1 MHREFEPLLSVPPR
15 MAEAFADCETR
26 LAENT
31 FATCDPPG
39 RQVGSGGG
47 TAHVLV
53 EAWRE
58 RGADSDFATWLEQGE
73 YMVVHGGGQSRRLPA
88 YAPAGKLF
96 IPMPAYRWA
105 LGQRLDQTLFD
116 MQQPLLQRVAEAA
129 PARSRVM
136 IVSGDVLLR
145 ADEAVPAL
153 PDADVIM
160 MGLWATPEEAQ
171 HFGVMLC
178 DRRDPAQLV
187 SFLQK
192 PSPDR
197 IREMGR
203 EYLFLID
210 VGVWL
215 LSARAVDSLM
225 EKCGWNGSAW
235 ADETGPGFY
244 DLYGE
249 WGLHLGREPQQVD
262 DTISGLT
269 AAVAILPEGMFH
281 HFGTSRDVI
290 ESSYRLQ
297 NVVKDQTR
305 YGGVGADPHPK
316 QFVINGSYAGSLGRD
331 ENHTLWIENSHI
343 PASWRLT
350 SEHVLTGVP
359 ANAWELE
366 LAPGRCLDFVPL
378 SDGRYGVRAYGIDD
392 AFRGAVT
399 DQTTRWL
406 DRPVGEWFARRG
418 IELATAGIEPA
429 LDIQALPLFPV
440 VRQDELN
447 GERLAW
453 LLDADPTPD
462 PALAAW
468 WCGCQRLSA
477 TALSQQADLVRLY
490 ASRAALRRE
499 ALPRMAANYRR
510 SIIYKLDLLATA
522 RLLAEGDDP
531 LGALPTLPEETPALT
546 RMHDAMF
553 RSSICRHQQATPG
566 VATYEAEAFA
576 ALRETI
582 VNEVQARPVC
592 PGCELLEDQ
601 IAWGRSPIRIDLAG
615 GWSDTPP
622 YCIEHGGA
630 VLNMALNLNG
640 QPPIQAFVRR
650 CGEPHFIV
658 RSIDL
663 GTDECLRSYD
673 EIGAYDNL
681 GSNFS
686 IARAALALLGFH
698 PRFNGGR
705 FTSLEQQLTELGGG
719 LEISLLAAVP
729 KGSGLGTSSI
739 LAATLLGTLA
749 NVTGLEWDRY
759 ELIRRTSVLE
769 QLLTSGG
776 GWQDQVGGLLPG
788 VKLSET
794 SPGIDQ
800 TPVVRWLPAAL
811 IEEGIQ
817 SGRFLLYYTGIT
829 RVAHD
834 VLGEIVR
841 GLFLNSSECLEVI
854 GQIRQ
859 TARLAHEAIIR
870 HSEAGLVDAVRRSW
884 RLNQTL
890 DAGTNVPGVARVIEL
905 CGDDLAACKLLG
917 AGGGGYLFM
926 MATDADAAHR
936 LRARLADDPPN
947 EKARFVEMALSETG
961 FQVTRS

>member
-1 MHREFEPLLSVPPR
+1 MQRVFEPLLSVPPR
-15 MAEAFADCETR
+15 MAGAFPACEDR
-26 LAENT
+26 LSENT
-31 FATCDPPG
+31 LATCDPPG

-58 RGADSDFATWLEQGE
+58 RGEGLTFEEWLEQGQ

-96 IPMPAYRWA
+96 IPVPAYRWA

-129 PARSRVM
+129 PERSRVM

-153 PDADVIM
+153 PDADVIL

-178 DRRDPAQLV
+178 DRRDPTKLV

-197 IREMGR
+197 IRTMGR

-210 VGVWL
+210 VGVWV
-215 LSARAVDSLM
+215 LSARAVRSLV
-225 EKCGWNGSAW
+225 EQCGWNGSAW
-235 ADETGPGFY
+235 ADESGPGFY

-249 WGLHLGREPQQVD
+249 WGLHLGSEPQRVD
-262 DTISGLT
+262 ERISGLST
-269 AAVAILPEGMFH
+269 AVAILPEGAFY
-281 HFGTSRDVI
+281 HFGSSRDVI

-331 ENHTLWIENSHI
+331 ENQSLWIENSHI
-343 PASWRLT
+343 PESWTLT
-350 SEHVLTGVP
+350 SEHVLTGIP
-359 ANAWELE
+359 PNDWT
-366 LAPGRCLDFVPL
+366 LAMGPGQCLDFVPL
-378 SDGRYGVRAYGIDD
+378 ADGRYGVRAYGIDD
-392 AFRGAVT
+392 AFRGAMG
-399 DQTTRWL
+399 DAETRWL
-406 DRPVGEWFARRG
+406 GGSVGAWFARRG
-418 IELATAGIEPA
+418 LDLDAAGIDPA
-429 LDIQALPLFPV
+429 LDIQAAPLFPAV
-440 VRQDELN
+440 ALNELN
-447 GERLAW
+447 GARLGW
-453 LLDADPTPD
+453 LLDDD
-462 PALAAW
+462 PADDASLRAW
-468 WCGCQRLSA
+468 WCDGERLSA
-477 TALSQQADLVRLY
+477 TELSEQADLERLY
-490 ASRAALRRE
+490 AMRASRRRE

-510 SIIYKLDLLATA
+510 SILYKLDLMGTA
-522 RLLAEGDDP
+522 RLMAEGDDP
-531 LGALPTLPEETPALT
+531 LGALPTLPAETPPLV

-553 RSSICRHQQATPG
+553 RAAICREQQSESGAAG
-566 VATYEAEAFA
+566 YEDAAFA

-582 VNEVQARPVC
+582 VAAGAGRAVQ

-601 IAWGRSPIRIDLAG
+601 IAWGRSPIRVDLAG

-630 VLNMALNLNG
+630 VLNMALDLNG
-640 QPPIQAFVRR
+640 QPPIQVFVRR
-650 CGEPHFIV
+650 CQQPHFIV

-663 GTDECLRSYD
+663 GTDECLRTYE
-673 EIGAYDNL
+673 EIGAYDTL
-681 GSNFS
+681 GSSFS

-698 PRFNGGR
+698 PRFNGAG
-705 FTSLEQQLTELGGG
+705 FDSLEQQLTQLGGG

-749 NVTGLEWDRY
+749 DVTGLEWDTY

-769 QLLTSGG
+769 QLLTGGG

-788 VKLSET
+788 IKLAET
-794 SPGIDQ
+794 QAGIDQ
-800 TPVVRWLPAAL
+800 TPVVRWLPTAL
-811 IEEGIQ
+811 MEEGIQ

-829 RVAHD
+829 RVAHGI
-834 VLGEIVR
+834 LGEIVR
-841 GLFLNSSECLEVI
+841 GLFLNSSACLETI

-859 TARLAHEAIIR
+859 TARLAHDAIVR
-870 HSEAGLVDAVRRSW
+870 DSESGLIDAVRRSW
-884 RLNQTL
+884 RLNQML
-890 DAGTNVPGVARVIEL
+890 DRGTNVPGVAQVIEQ
-905 CGDDLAACKLLG
+905 CGDDLAATKLLG

-926 MATDADAAHR
+926 IARDADAAHR
-936 LRARLADDPPN
+936 LRRRLEAEPLND
-947 EKARFVEMALSETG
+947 KARFVEMALSETG